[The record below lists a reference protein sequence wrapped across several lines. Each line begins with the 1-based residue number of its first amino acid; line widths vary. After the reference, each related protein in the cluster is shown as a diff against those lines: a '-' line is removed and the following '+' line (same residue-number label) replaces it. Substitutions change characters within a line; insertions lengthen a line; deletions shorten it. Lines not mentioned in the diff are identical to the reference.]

1 MNIRNI
7 FDVLDTYFRGSAV
20 LKPSY
25 EDYEIDPNFCK
36 VIQVEAR
43 FIFFLEIIGK
53 MWEKSIS
60 IEGVRISSTFSV
72 LRPFHIF
79 DLFFTSTVLYFDLRE
94 ASTFCQ
100 IQTSYWSRRTVR
112 STVLVEVRSV
122 GRSTEKVEYMKMVEV
137 QNRSKI
143 VSQKATFWSK
153 N

>member
-1 MNIRNI
+1 MNIRTI

-60 IEGVRISSTFSV
+60 IKGVRISSTFSV
-72 LRPFHIF
+72 LPPFSYLRPF
-79 DLFFTSTVLYFDLRE
+79 LYFD
-94 ASTFCQ
+94 
-100 IQTSYWSRRTVR
+100 R
-112 STVLVEVRSV
+112 STSRSFDLLSNLDFLLVETYSSKYSFGRSKV
-122 GRSTEKVEYMKMVEV
+122 GGSKYRKGRIYENGRSTE
-137 QNRSKI
+137 
-143 VSQKATFWSK
+143 
-153 N
+153 